1 MAKIYLDNSRYME
14 FIDEIATQMT
24 EIIFLN
30 DTFVAVDIEYSPEKD
45 AKEYYKFTEE
55 AQDYYNEKYDEIE
68 TLLNNLLGV
77 YSNNHSDHAS
87 KETLD
92 SFTMQTMHH
101 YLDKLKNMK
110 L

>member
-24 EIIFLN
+24 EIIFLEETYASSSEVGQE
-30 DTFVAVDIEYSPEKD
+30 DVMM
-45 AKEYYKFTEE
+45 FTEG